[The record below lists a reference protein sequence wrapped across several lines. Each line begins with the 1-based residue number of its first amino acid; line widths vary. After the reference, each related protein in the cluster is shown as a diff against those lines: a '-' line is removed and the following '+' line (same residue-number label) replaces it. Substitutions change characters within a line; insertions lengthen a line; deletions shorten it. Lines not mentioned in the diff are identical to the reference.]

1 MLVASFAMSNGDCL
15 EGRHSVKEP
24 LILGQLWAIST
35 LQHINAGM
43 VMMMSTTTTMTVA
56 MMVTT
61 LVLENCAK
69 CFSKIFEANFY
80 GNGSWTKS
88 SLCSLML
95 SHKEETGTSI
105 WVIGSPGTWW
115 WNYVFQPC
123 KWVSF
128 LFWNLFCNLMTYYDP
143 ISLKKKEK
151 KLKQI
156 IVSQT
161 DPYGHTMSCN
171 FMPFKLFL

>member
-95 SHKEETGTSI
+95 SPQRGDRKLNMGY
-105 WVIGSPGTWW
+105 WVSGDPVELSFP
-115 WNYVFQPC
+115 PSC
-123 KWVSF
+123 KWVLF
-128 LFWNLFCNLMTYYDP
+128 LRKKIIGDLSKRILCPVKRFQKFSM
-143 ISLKKKEK
+143 KKKADKWEGHK
-151 KLKQI
+151 TIANWKILK
-156 IVSQT
+156 
-161 DPYGHTMSCN
+161 YFC
-171 FMPFKLFL
+171 